1 MRRRSKLMVFAA
13 TGLLAL
19 MGTGSA
25 HAADG
30 KQLATD
36 SVGPSGSP
44 TWYCS
49 YGSANAQACFAP
61 SGEWFRIRDTW
72 ADSYPVVIEWR
83 FFDLEVSPVGAI
95 VREGT
100 IWNTAGQAAGWR
112 YMNKSFPE
120 DVGNTKDV
128 VFRACSGSYPSDAI
142 FEASCSDW
150 ISVAP

>member
-1 MRRRSKLMVFAA
+1 MVLAA

-19 MGTGSA
+19 LGTTPA

-36 SVGPSGSP
+36 SAGPGGSP
-44 TWYCS
+44 TWHCT
-49 YGSANAQACFAP
+49 YGSSNAQACFAP

-72 ADSYPVVIEWR
+72 ADNYPVVIEWR
-83 FFDLEVSPVGAI
+83 FFDMDESPIGGI

-100 IWNTAGQAAGWR
+100 IWNTSGEAAGWR
-112 YMNKSFPE
+112 YMNKSFTD
-120 DVGNTKDV
+120 DVGNVRDV
-128 VFRACSGSYPSDAI
+128 VFRACSGSYPSDAV
-142 FEASCSDW
+142 FEGSCSDW